1 MFKNKKSTVIAG
13 VALAGVL
20 AASSIGVYATK
31 TINTDSTASN
41 ESQIVQTVYQQS
53 GSSQT
58 GSGSGN
64 TQQEQ
69 GTQNQ
74 ESGQSGNWFQGGFG
88 GKMGGMNSQMSSS
101 TGNASEPSEIVTS
114 TLTSNSAEALQA
126 DYANAETIVMSE
138 SNSSVKITSAGT
150 YIITGT
156 CTDGNIAVKK
166 GTTGVVL
173 ILKDLDLTSTTGA
186 TVSLNK
192 GTEVK
197 VLIEGTVTLTDAE
210 DIANEDSD
218 DFDGAALKAK
228 AGSSVVIG
236 GSGTLNVNGSCKN
249 GIKVSDLDDDD
260 KAAGYT
266 EASLI
271 VDGDLTINITAAG
284 DGMNSGTDLTI
295 KSGTINVSAGD
306 DGIKADYIL
315 TIGEEGEEGP
325 TINVSNS
332 VEGLEGATINIYS
345 GDITVNA
352 SDDGINAANGDLT
365 GYTYSLNIMGGTIN
379 VSSGADGIDSNGNV
393 NIIGG
398 LTTIVK
404 SASNGGEGG
413 LDYEGT
419 CYIADGCLVNPYGTT
434 MDSGNG
440 GMGGFNGN
448 FNGGGMNGGKMN
460 GMKPGMSQNEQNNG
474 TVPEMPEMPQNG
486 EMPEIP
492 QDGQMPE
499 MPENGQ
505 MPQMM
510 QDGQMPEMPENGQ
523 MPQMPENGGFGG
535 PRGQKGQNG
544 QNGFGPRGNMNG
556 QNGRMPWGGQNNS
569 DQNTAPQLPGLG
581 EGQTF

>member
-20 AASSIGVYATK
+20 AASSIGVYAVK
-31 TINTDSTASN
+31 TFNTDNTASN
-41 ESQIVQTVYQQS
+41 EGQMVQTVYQQS
-53 GSSQT
+53 SSSQP

-74 ESGQSGNWFQGGFG
+74 ESSQSGNWFQGGFG
-88 GKMGGMNSQMSSS
+88 GKMGGMNGQTSSS

-138 SNSSVKITSAGT
+138 SNSSVKISSAGT

-210 DIANEDSD
+210 SLADEDSD

-236 GSGTLNVNGSCKN
+236 GSGTLNVNGNCKN
-249 GIKVSDLDDDD
+249 GIKVSDLEDDD

-315 TIGEEGEEGP
+315 TIGEEGEDGP
-325 TINVSNS
+325 TINVKKSG
-332 VEGLEGATINIYS
+332 EGLEGATINIYS

-379 VSSGADGIDSNGNV
+379 VSSSADGIDSNGNV

-440 GMGGFNGN
+440 GMGGHNGN
-448 FNGGGMNGGKMN
+448 FNGRGTNGGKMN
-460 GMKPGMSQNEQNNG
+460 GMRPDMSQDQNG
-474 TVPEMPEMPQNG
+474 TLPENGNVPEMPEMPQNG
-486 EMPEIP
+486 EMPE
-492 QDGQMPE
+492 
-499 MPENGQ
+499 
-505 MPQMM
+505 
-510 QDGQMPEMPENGQ
+510 

-544 QNGFGPRGNMNG
+544 QNGFGPRGNMNS